1 MKKQE
6 KRKTYVV
13 PRVAA
18 TVVELEQGIAAG
30 SASVNPGD
38 SSNPSNPKT
47 EDWFD
52 GGGQNSDFDI

>member
-1 MKKQE
+1 M
-6 KRKTYVV
+6 
-13 PRVAA
+13 PRVDA
-18 TVVELEQGIAAG
+18 TVVVLEQGIAAG